1 MNIIRRLI
9 VEEQGQDLVEYALLV
24 AAIALAL
31 IASVKNL
38 AEGINSMFTSISQA
52 LTTVG
57 S

>member
-1 MNIIRRLI
+1 MIRRLI

>member
-1 MNIIRRLI
+1 MKIIRRLI

-38 AEGINSMFTSISQA
+38 AEGINSMFTSISTA